1 MKLSDTSDLVEE
13 AIASDV
19 CLELLTTLRTYFLYD
34 AESGNIP
41 WLNRST
47 IKNHD
52 IIPFVAK
59 ELKSIGWTMIFEA
72 NASDL
77 FNVKRRAMVSD
88 IKQ

>member
-1 MKLSDTSDLVEE
+1 MN
-13 AIASDV
+13 
-19 CLELLTTLRTYFLYD
+19 RFFQ
-34 AESGNIP
+34 
-41 WLNRST
+41 LNRST

-77 FNVKRRAMVSD
+77 FNAKKRTAFFKS
-88 IKQ
+88 

>member
-77 FNVKRRAMVSD
+77 FNAKKRTAFFKS
-88 IKQ
+88 